1 MRRHAE
7 HPQTATVVGERTR
20 GEETPAG
27 TSNHPTQRRGKNPRN
42 LPARDAHRRHKTTR
56 LAVQNHHR
64 TPTPMVHATL
74 SIFAG
79 TTAGTVS
86 LL

>member
-1 MRRHAE
+1 MVAFRDEVVSVTYKMLPLVMRCDCK
-7 HPQTATVVGERTR
+7 TLNFGFF
-20 GEETPAG
+20 
-27 TSNHPTQRRGKNPRN
+27 S
-42 LPARDAHRRHKTTR
+42 RDAAHRGHKTTR

-64 TPTPMVHATL
+64 TPTPMVHETL
-74 SIFAG
+74 SIFAE